1 MLGKESKQPSF
12 ADLLAAGRLSDRHFL
27 MQIEA
32 AIDWQPFE
40 KKLAKLYHPTV
51 GRPSYPP
58 LMLFKALLL
67 QQWYGLS
74 DPEMEEAIG
83 DRLSFQRFLRL
94 SLHESVPDETT
105 ICKFRGLLARRGLTQ
120 KLFHRLNAQL
130 EEKGLIVKR
139 GTLIDA
145 SLIKANAKPP
155 AKGQESSDP
164 EAAYAARRKGG
175 PVYGYKAHVAVDEGS
190 ELIRNLDLT
199 PANVHDTERFVSL
212 IMGDERAVF
221 ADKGYAKDARKRVLR
236 RFGIFCGIL
245 DKARRNQPLSSKQ
258 KRRNE
263 KLGRVRQA
271 VERSFA
277 TLKGRYELARVRYRG
292 LMRNLSHLYLVAM
305 AMNLRRMLKLPAA

>member
-12 ADLLAAGRLSDRHFL
+12 ADLLAAGRLSERHL
-27 MQIEA
+27 LTQIEA

-40 KKLAKLYHPTV
+40 KKLAKLYHPSV
-51 GRPSYPP
+51 GRPGYPP

-120 KLFHRLNAQL
+120 KLFH
-130 EEKGLIVKR
+130 
-139 GTLIDA
+139 
-145 SLIKANAKPP
+145 
-155 AKGQESSDP
+155 
-164 EAAYAARRKGG
+164 
-175 PVYGYKAHVAVDEGS
+175 
-190 ELIRNLDLT
+190 T

-212 IMGDERAVF
+212 IMGDERGVF
-221 ADKGYAKDARKRVLR
+221 ADKGYAKDGRKRVLR

-263 KLGRVRQA
+263 RLGRIRQA
-271 VERSFA
+271 VERTFA
-277 TLKGRYELARVRYRG
+277 TLKGRYDLARVRHRG

-305 AMNLRRMLKLPAA
+305 AINLRRMLRLAAA

>member
-12 ADLLAAGRLSDRHFL
+12 ADLMAAGRLSDRHFL
-27 MQIEA
+27 MQIDA

-40 KKLAKLYHPTV
+40 KKLAKLYHPSI
-51 GRPSYPP
+51 GRPGYPP

-105 ICKFRGLLARRGLTQ
+105 ICKFRGLLARRGLTA
-120 KLFHRLNAQL
+120 KLFQRLNAQL
-130 EEKGLIVKR
+130 EEKGLVVRR

-155 AKGQESSDP
+155 AKGKEGSDP
-164 EAAYAARRKGG
+164 EAAYAARPKGA
-175 PVYGYKAHVAVDEGS
+175 PVYGYKAHVAVDQGS
-190 ELIRNLDLT
+190 ELIRSLDLT

-212 IMGDERAVF
+212 VMGDEQAVF
-221 ADKGYAKDARKRVLR
+221 ADKGYAKDGRKRVLR
-236 RFGIFCGIL
+236 KFGIFCGIL
-245 DKARRNQPLSSKQ
+245 DKARRNQPLSPRQ
-258 KRRNE
+258 KRRNQRV
-263 KLGRVRQA
+263 GRIRQA

-277 TLKGRYELARVRYRG
+277 TLKGRYELGRVRYRG

-305 AMNLRRMLKLPAA
+305 AMNLRRMLRLAAA